1 MVLYGKSSQEY
12 PVNVEVSQGSI
23 LSPTLFLLYVNDL
36 PDDVICNI
44 GVYPDDT
51 TLYSKCD
58 QASHLWQQLALA
70 SELESDLQDTVD
82 WGRKWLVD
90 FNAGKTQLVLFD
102 RSNNNGSIDV
112 KMDGSVLEEKSS
124 FKMLELTFSSKLDW
138 GSLLKLPPRK
148 LEP

>member
-90 FNAGKTQLVLFD
+90 FNAGKTQFRLTGL
-102 RSNNNGSIDV
+102 IT
-112 KMDGSVLEEKSS
+112 L
-124 FKMLELTFSSKLDW
+124 MLLM
-138 GSLLKLPPRK
+138 
-148 LEP
+148 